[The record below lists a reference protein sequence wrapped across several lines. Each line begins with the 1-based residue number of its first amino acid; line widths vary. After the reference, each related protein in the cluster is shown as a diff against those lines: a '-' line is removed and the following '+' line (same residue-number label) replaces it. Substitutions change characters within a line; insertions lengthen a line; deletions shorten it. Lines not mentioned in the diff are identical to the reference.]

1 MNPENQPP
9 TTAAI
14 TLEDLAAKLD
24 ELKALTAI
32 GVKKVL
38 TMKEAALYTG
48 WSLPRMYAM
57 TSGRL
62 IPYYKK
68 NSKVYFNKEELDA
81 WMLQR
86 KMRTKDELEA
96 DAENYCFNRG
106 RVF

>member
-1 MNPENQPP
+1 MNPENQTP

-24 ELKALTAI
+24 ELKALATI

-38 TMKEAALYTG
+38 TMKEAAIYTG

-62 IPYYKK
+62 IP
-68 NSKVYFNKEELDA
+68 YFNKEELDA